1 MAKEIRIT
9 FKESENDLYD
19 YVKGKSSPSAFL
31 KDLATLE
38 QKKENLYLDANMV
51 ITNNNTITQYNVPTE
66 VETKSVEELDFSDLC
81 DD

>member
-9 FKESENDLYD
+9 FKESENDIYD

-38 QKKENLYLDANMV
+38 QKRENLYLTINTV
-51 ITNNNTITQYNVPTE
+51 IPNDNTIIQYNVPTE

>member
-38 QKKENLYLDANMV
+38 QKRENLYLTINTV
-51 ITNNNTITQYNVPTE
+51 IPNDNTIIQYNVPTE

>member
-19 YVKGKSSPSAFL
+19 YVKRKSSPSAFL

-38 QKKENLYLDANMV
+38 QKRENLYLTINTV
-51 ITNNNTITQYNVPTE
+51 IPNDNTIIQYNVPTE